1 MLDDI
6 DYSALSAQ
14 EPAARPAPKAG
25 VSDRSVVKKSEKKKL
40 DVQAIEEK
48 TKTLE
53 ESVGAPEIPDPLAQY
68 GLPAIGILG
77 GLAAA
82 YGAWKKGEK
91 NASYPET
98 SVPADNK
105 GAAAAKSVEQ
115 NVEQSLASQAD
126 RLAQLKERV
135 LAGKQAGLGSPVQ
148 TQPTYNVPT
157 ADVPQIAAQPSA
169 PVQPPAQPAPGPI
182 QRQPIPETVGAPPFA
197 APAPK
202 APVPPTTSVT
212 EAVTAGQSPNQ
223 AIQATIAKEIDSA
236 GGLRTGSGLPAV
248 AGTGEQR
255 LRSPRGGVYESA
267 AKVPVGQAFVPGMGP
282 GTNTVR
288 QALGEEG
295 YQQLVRQLG
304 RPIGSDAE
312 AKQLLK
318 EFAENRV
325 GPPVTREMR
334 KSLGVAPLPNTP
346 GIAMKAAKV
355 AGVGGAI
362 LAMADL
368 ARAAQQT
375 KEGEYKE
382 AAKTVAPIIDPTG
395 LSTAALEPQSTAQM
409 LTSVS
414 PVMGIL
420 SQLFGSKI
428 QEKQKSKR

>member
-6 DYSALSAQ
+6 DYGALSAQ
-14 EPAARPAPKAG
+14 EPTEQPKKKAG
-25 VSDRSVVKKSEKKKL
+25 VSERSVVRKIEKKQL
-40 DVQAIEEK
+40 DVAA
-48 TKTLE
+48 LE
-53 ESVGAPEIPDPLAQY
+53 NKSQQLEQSIPAPEIPDPLAQY
-68 GLPAIGILG
+68 GLPVLGVLG

-82 YGAWKKGEK
+82 YTAWKQGEK
-91 NASYPET
+91 KASYPT
-98 SVPADNK
+98 ASVPADNK
-105 GAAAAKSVEQ
+105 GSSAVQSVEQ
-115 NVEQSLASQAD
+115 NVEQAAVSQAD
-126 RLAQLKERV
+126 RLQQLKERV
-135 LAGKQAGLGSPVQ
+135 LAGRQAGIGAPSPQ
-148 TQPTYNVPT
+148 PSAGPTYNVPT
-157 ADVPQIAAQPSA
+157 ANAPQIGVQVPAQVAA
-169 PVQPPAQPAPGPI
+169 PVQPPVAS
-182 QRQPIPETVGAPPFA
+182 T
-197 APAPK
+197 
-202 APVPPTTSVT
+202 PVEQATPSVT
-212 EAVTAGQSPNQ
+212 QAVTTGQSPNQ
-223 AIQATIAKEIDSA
+223 AIQATIAKEIDAA
-236 GGLRTGSGLPAV
+236 GGLKTGSGLPAV

-295 YQQLVRQLG
+295 YQQLVKQLG
-304 RPIGSDAE
+304 RPIGSHVEAE
-312 AKQLLK
+312 QLLK

-334 KSLGVAPLPNTP
+334 KSLGIAPLPNTP

-375 KEGEYKE
+375 KEGEYVE

-395 LSTAALEPQSTAQM
+395 LSTAALEPQTTAQM
-409 LTSVS
+409 LTNVS

-420 SQLFGSKI
+420 SQLFGSKV